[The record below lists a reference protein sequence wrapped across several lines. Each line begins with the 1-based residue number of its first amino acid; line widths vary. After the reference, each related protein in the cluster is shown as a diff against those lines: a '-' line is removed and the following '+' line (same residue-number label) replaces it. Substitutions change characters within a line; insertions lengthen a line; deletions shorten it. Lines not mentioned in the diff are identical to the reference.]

1 MTQNTQQVFGTALCV
16 DNDSNGRKVLYP
28 QISHLS
34 PLARESV
41 YWKCA
46 VVCLASVRKL
56 HPNHRICLVSNRRG
70 LPVVDGVSIQQVLN
84 KLEIEYRFREF
95 SDFCP
100 PYELSKTFRNA
111 FYKFEAL
118 DELAEPGRQV
128 MLFDTDCVASR
139 SLLPVFEKSID
150 GALGVYE
157 VLAAGT
163 EREVQGICCQD
174 LSDFFERIYGRSA
187 NVSWLG
193 GEFYCGNSAVIK
205 ELTEKLRFSLE
216 KVVSTQ
222 SLALHKFRNAAPV
235 LSNDEFLASV
245 SVAACGFPVISCN
258 ALISRLWTAHDS
270 ARVSEDRRF
279 LFWHLPAEKHLG
291 FVRLFPEACDCQSP
305 FWRLEGEDFV
315 SYIGG
320 VFAIP
325 TREWAPDADK
335 SAKGIVAM
343 IKWLLRF
350 VLPRPIWAGLRSFFI
365 RGVWDSR

>member
-1 MTQNTQQVFGTALCV
+1 MTLNTQQVFGTALCV

-34 PLARESV
+34 PVARENA

-46 VVCLASVRKL
+46 VVCLASVRKF
-56 HPNHRICLVSNRRG
+56 HPNHRICLVSNRVN
-70 LPVVDGVSIQQVLN
+70 LPIVGGVSIEKIFDQL
-84 KLEIEYRFREF
+84 KIEYRFREF
-95 SDFCP
+95 SAFCP

-118 DELAEPGRQV
+118 DELSEPGSQV

-139 SLLPVFEKSID
+139 SLLPVFDKLKD
-150 GALGVYE
+150 GELGVYE

-163 EREVQGICCQD
+163 EREVQGISCRD
-174 LSDFFERIYGRSA
+174 LSSLFERIFGRSA

-193 GEFYCGNSAVIK
+193 GEFYCGNSATIK
-205 ELTEKLRFSLE
+205 ELTEVLRFSLE
-216 KVVSTQ
+216 KVVGSE
-222 SLALHKFRNAAPV
+222 SLARHKFLNGAPV

-245 SVAACGFPVISCN
+245 SVASCQFPVISCN

-270 ARVSEDRRF
+270 ARVVEDRRF
-279 LFWHLPAEKHLG
+279 LLWHLPAEKHLG
-291 FVRLFPEACDCQSP
+291 FVRLFPEACDFQSP

-325 TREWAPDADK
+325 RRGWVPDADK
-335 SAKGIVAM
+335 RGRGIVMM

-350 VLPRPIWAGLRSFFI
+350 VLPRPIWAGLRSLFI